1 MIIFYG
7 HWFAAEDI
15 VDVLLTPSWVHIVGH
30 FDLDC
35 VSAKVATAFY
45 LLVDHQAKVSK
56 QQYLSCVKF
65 VKVRCTTYLVVK
77 QYEPKFIN
85 L

>member
-1 MIIFYG
+1 MRHICKVIIFSG
-7 HWFAAEDI
+7 HGFAVEDI
-15 VDVLLTPSWVHIVGH
+15 VDALLTPSWVHIVED

-45 LLVDHQAKVSK
+45 LFADHQAKVSK

-65 VKVRCTTYLVVK
+65 VRIRCTT
-77 QYEPKFIN
+77 
-85 L
+85 